1 MVVIEFPELQLSM
14 CLMYFVCRLEVPE
27 HMVINVYKAASLL
40 KVANVAEAC
49 SEYLAHNLTLQNCLG
64 ESSTERYSGMGG
76 WEGREWQTSHRGTQL

>member
-14 CLMYFVCRLEVPE
+14 CFVCRLEVPE
-27 HMVINVYKAASLL
+27 HMVINVYKTASLL

-64 ESSTERYSGMGG
+64 ECDVN
-76 WEGREWQTSHRGTQL
+76 